1 MPTVDGVDLPPGW
14 GLIRTVVGRSQS
26 TVGYMSYQFAAM
38 PADSG
43 YVLVPVRKGVIY
55 RRECDGLV
63 YPTLMAAIMA
73 AELQK
78 GDASEQRVV

>member
-14 GLIRTVVGRSQS
+14 DVLRFGSRVWCMSDWFAAEPVVG
-26 TVGYMSYQFAAM
+26 
-38 PADSG
+38 G
-43 YVLVPVRKGVIY
+43 YVLIPVREGIIHG
-55 RRECDGLV
+55 RERDGLV

-78 GDASEQRVV
+78 GDASE

>member
-14 GLIRTVVGRSQS
+14 DLIRTLGRGQS
-26 TVGYMSYQFAAM
+26 IVGYMSCQFAAM
-38 PADSG
+38 PADG
-43 YVLVPVRKGVIY
+43 GHVLIPVRRGVLY

-78 GDASEQRVV
+78 GDASE

>member
-14 GLIRTVVGRSQS
+14 DVLRFGSKVGCMSDRFAAEPVVG
-26 TVGYMSYQFAAM
+26 
-38 PADSG
+38 G
-43 YVLVPVRKGVIY
+43 YVLLPVRRGIIY

-63 YPTLMAAIMA
+63 YPALIAAIMA

-78 GDASEQRVV
+78 GDASE